1 MWVRHVYYYIK
12 PFMPRQLQ
20 IALRRQQA
28 ARTFKRCGK
37 VWPIDENAGRP
48 PLNWSGWP
56 DRKRFAFILTHDVDT
71 ARGQERTPDLAA
83 LEDRLGFRSSYNFVP
98 LRYAVSPHLRSTLVA
113 NGFEVGVHGLYHDG
127 KYYSS
132 KKNFLER
139 AERINQFL
147 REWGAVGYRAPS
159 MLHKLEWF
167 HHFNIEYDASTFDTD
182 PFEPNSKGACT
193 IFPFLVNG
201 VPGYTPYV
209 ELPYTL
215 PQDFTVF
222 VLLHGHSIDFWKRKM
237 EWVVQK
243 GGMVLLNTHPDYMSF
258 VRGRPPGN
266 EEYPVRYY
274 EEFLEHVR
282 TTYAGQYWHVLPR
295 ELARFW
301 RGQYP
306 LSPEPGGA
314 DWTAAA
320 PNS

>member
-20 IALRRQQA
+20 IALRRQHA
-28 ARTFKRCGK
+28 ARTLKRCGK

-48 PLNWSGWP
+48 PLNWAGWP
-56 DRKRFAFILTHDVDT
+56 ERKRFAFILTHDVDT
-71 ARGQERTPDLAA
+71 ARGQDRTPDLAA
-83 LEDRLGFRSSYNFVP
+83 LENRLGFRSSYNFVP
-98 LRYAVSPHLRSTLVA
+98 LRYTVSPQLRSSLVSS
-113 NGFEVGVHGLYHDG
+113 GFEVGVHGLYHDG

-139 AERINQFL
+139 AQRINQFL
-147 REWGAVGYRAPS
+147 QEWGAVGYRAPS

-182 PFEPNSKGACT
+182 PFEPNSKGAGT

-201 VPGYTPYV
+201 VPGCTPYV

-222 VLLHGHSIDFWKRKM
+222 ILLHSRGIDCWKKKL

-243 GGMVLLNTHPDYMSF
+243 GGMVLLNTHPDYMNF
-258 VRGRPPGN
+258 GKGRPGN
-266 EEYPVRYY
+266 EEYDARYY

-282 TTYAGQYWHVLPR
+282 KTYADQYWHVLPR
-295 ELARFW
+295 DLARFW
-301 RGQYP
+301 RSHCLPPHGTAGTAQRA
-306 LSPEPGGA
+306 A
-314 DWTAAA
+314 D
-320 PNS
+320 